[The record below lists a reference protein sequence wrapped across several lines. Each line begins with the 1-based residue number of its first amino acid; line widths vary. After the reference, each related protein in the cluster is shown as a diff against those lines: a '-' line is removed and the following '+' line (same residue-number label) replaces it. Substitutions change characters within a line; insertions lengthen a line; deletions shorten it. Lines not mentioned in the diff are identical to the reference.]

1 MSLATNI
8 ANLAVRAATES
19 KALRMLINGNL
30 ADLAALTTSD
40 KRNLVAAIN
49 EVLAVAEGASGGGAA
64 IDDATPRSTTVYS
77 SSKTESVVAAAVAE
91 LVGGAPEALDTLK
104 ELADA
109 LAADQEVV
117 DGVLTALA
125 LRVRVDVPQALAAP
139 QQLQARANIGAVSAV
154 DVGDV
159 DTDFVA
165 AYQAALA

>member
-19 KALRMLINGNL
+19 KALRTLINGNL
-30 ADLAALTTSD
+30 TDLAALTTSD

-64 IDDATPRSTTVYS
+64 IDDATPRTTTVYS
-77 SSKTESVVAAAVAE
+77 SSKTEAVVAAAVAE
-91 LVGGAPEALDTLK
+91 LVDGAPEALDTLK

-117 DGVLTALA
+117 DDVLAALA
-125 LRVRVDVPQALAAP
+125 LRVRVDAPQALAAP

>member
-77 SSKTESVVAAAVAE
+77 SSKTESVVATAVAE